1 MWGIWC
7 IIHCGSSTGFHTYT
21 HGRAVQWTLQHCQQ
35 GKKKKKSQG
44 SVLLINNY
52 NNRKNI
58 LVEHHRDIA
67 SGKMCVCRRHKSAES
82 LQSDILKTYYRHAR
96 DTLKGFWGHRS
107 RLPTASPELFPIT
120 WWIMCFS
127 YNPGLQ
133 WKWRECV
140 SVWVWFKI
148 RSFVSAALRQQHSLK
163 ISLRGHFFFPQN
175 NVELNQCVWK
185 KVLFWKAN
193 VLIKLKV

>member
-1 MWGIWC
+1 MW
-7 IIHCGSSTGFHTYT
+7 
-21 HGRAVQWTLQHCQQ
+21 
-35 GKKKKKSQG
+35 
-44 SVLLINNY
+44 LINNY
-52 NNRKNI
+52 NKRKNI
-58 LVEHHRDIA
+58 WVEHQRDIA
-67 SGKMCVCRRHKSAES
+67 SGKMCVCRRRKSAES

-96 DTLKGFWGHRS
+96 DTLKGFRGHRS

-127 YNPGLQ
+127 YNPRLQ

-163 ISLRGHFFFPQN
+163 ISLRGLFFFFFFFAKTM
-175 NVELNQCVWK
+175 LNSTSTSENSCTK
-185 KVLFWKAN
+185 TISACCTKVLHWKAN
-193 VLIKLKV
+193 VLIKLKVWYETFPH